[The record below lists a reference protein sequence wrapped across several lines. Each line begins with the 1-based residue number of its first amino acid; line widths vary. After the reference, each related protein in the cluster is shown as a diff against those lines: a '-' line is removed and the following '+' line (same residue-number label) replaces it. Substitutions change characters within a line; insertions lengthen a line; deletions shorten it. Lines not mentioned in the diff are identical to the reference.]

1 MYLDMLPT
9 LIKKALGLGLFMA
22 MIPLAP
28 AETPAKNKP
37 YKIVYIAGI
46 ASDPYY
52 IALNRGAQAEA
63 QKQGATVQFSGSPS
77 AFSPS
82 TQIPFL
88 NAAIAQKPDLI
99 MIAPTDIVAMQQ
111 PIQTAVSAGIPV
123 ILVDTTLK
131 DPSIAIT
138 SIGFDNL
145 TGGAQAAD
153 ALAKVIGGKGKVAV
167 VSTTLGT
174 STGDDRVRGFNQQMA
189 SKYPDIKNIGTSYAG
204 DDTTKAAS
212 VLKGLLTSHP
222 DLAGVFTINGIVGDG
237 VTIAAKE
244 AGAENKLKLV
254 EYGSSASQVQG
265 VQNGTVTALIGPSPY
280 TIGELGVRL
289 GIQYLQGKKDLQKH
303 YDTDQGILT
312 KENVDDPK
320 NKTFEY

>member
-1 MYLDMLPT
+1 VR
-9 LIKKALGLGLFMA
+9 
-22 MIPLAP
+22 
-28 AETPAKNKP
+28 AETTANKP

-52 IALNRGAQAEA
+52 IALNRGAQEEA
-63 QKQGATVQFSGSPS
+63 QKEGATVQFSGSPN
-77 AFSPS
+77 AFSPA

-99 MIAPTDIVAMQQ
+99 LIAPTDTIAMQQ
-111 PIQTAVSAGIPV
+111 PIQRAIDAGIPV
-123 ILVDTTLK
+123 LLVDTTLK
-131 DPSIAIT
+131 DPSIAVT
-138 SIGFDNL
+138 SIGFDNV
-145 TGGAQAAD
+145 TGGSQAAD
-153 ALAKVIGGKGKVAV
+153 ALAEVIGKKGKVAV

-174 STGDDRVRGFNQQMA
+174 STGDDRVKGFSDQIKA
-189 SKYPDIKNIGTSYAG
+189 KYPDIVNVGTSYTG

-212 VLKGLLTSHP
+212 VLKSLLTAHP

-244 AGAENKLKLV
+244 AGVAGKLKLV

-280 TIGELGVRL
+280 TIGQNAVQY
-289 GIQYLQGKKDLQKH
+289 GIQYLKGKKDLEKH

-320 NKTFEY
+320 NKIFEY

>member
-1 MYLDMLPT
+1 MYLDILPT
-9 LIKKALGLGLFMA
+9 VIKKALGLGLLMA

-88 NAAIAQKPDLI
+88 NAAIAQKPDLV

-254 EYGSSASQVQG
+254 EYGSSASQVRG

-289 GIQYLQGKKDLQKH
+289 GIQYLKGKKDLQKH

-320 NKTFEY
+320 NKPFEY

>member
-1 MYLDMLPT
+1 MHLDILPT
-9 LIKKALGLGLFMA
+9 MIRKALGLGLLMA
-22 MIPLAP
+22 MIPVAP
-28 AETPAKNKP
+28 AETPANNKH

-77 AFSPS
+77 AFSPA

-99 MIAPTDIVAMQQ
+99 MIAPTDKVAMQQ
-111 PIQTAVSAGIPV
+111 PIQTAVTAGIPV
-123 ILVDTTLK
+123 ILVDTTLN
-131 DPSIAIT
+131 DPSIAVT
-138 SIGFDNL
+138 SIDFDNV
-145 TGGAQAAD
+145 TGGGQAAD
-153 ALAKVIGGKGKVAV
+153 GLAKVIGGKGKVAV

-189 SKYPDIKNIGTSYAG
+189 SKYPDIKNVGTFYAG

-222 DLAGVFTINGIVGDG
+222 DLAGAFTINGIVGDG

-244 AGAENKLKLV
+244 AGADKLKLV

-280 TIGELGVRL
+280 TIGELAVRTGVE
-289 GIQYLQGKKDLQKH
+289 YLNGKKDIEKH
-303 YDTDQGILT
+303 LDTPQGILT
-312 KENVDDPK
+312 KENIDDPK
-320 NKTFEY
+320 NKIFEY

>member
-1 MYLDMLPT
+1 MN
-9 LIKKALGLGLFMA
+9 
-22 MIPLAP
+22 P
-28 AETPAKNKP
+28 AEKHSMIGRAIASALLLSVIPAAHAETAANKP

-63 QKQGATVQFSGSPS
+63 QKEGATVQFSGSPN
-77 AFSPS
+77 AFSPA

-99 MIAPTDIVAMQQ
+99 LIAPTDTVAMQQ
-111 PIQTAVSAGIPV
+111 PIQKAIEAGIPV
-123 ILVDTTLK
+123 LLVDTTLK
-131 DPSIAIT
+131 DPSVAVT
-138 SIGFDNL
+138 SIGFDNV
-145 TGGAQAAD
+145 TGGSQAAD
-153 ALAKVIGGKGKVAV
+153 ALAAVIGNKGKVAV

-174 STGDDRVRGFNQQMA
+174 STGDDRVKGFSDQIKA
-189 SKYPDIKNIGTSYAG
+189 KYPDIVNVGTFYTG

-212 VLKGLLTSHP
+212 VLKSLLTAHP

-244 AGAENKLKLV
+244 AGVAGKLKLV

-280 TIGELGVRL
+280 TIGQDAVQY
-289 GIQYLQGKKDLQKH
+289 GIQYLKGKKDLEKH

-320 NKTFEY
+320 NKIFEY

>member
-1 MYLDMLPT
+1 MHLKTLPSIIQTT
-9 LIKKALGLGLFMA
+9 LGFSFLLATV
-22 MIPLAP
+22 PLAL
-28 AETPAKNKP
+28 AQTAKDKH

-77 AFSPS
+77 AFSPA

-99 MIAPTDIVAMQQ
+99 MIAPTDTVAMQQ

-131 DPSIAIT
+131 DPSIAVT
-138 SIGFDNL
+138 SIGFDNV

-153 ALAKVIGGKGKVAV
+153 GLAKVIGGKGKVAV

-189 SKYPDIKNIGTSYAG
+189 SKYPDITNIGTSYAG

-212 VLKGLLTSHP
+212 VLKGLLTAHP
-222 DLAGVFTINGIVGDG
+222 DLAGAFTINGIVGDG

-280 TIGELGVRL
+280 TIGELAVRYGVE
-289 GIQYLQGKKDLQKH
+289 YLNGKKDLEKH
-303 YDTDQGILT
+303 YDTPQGILT
-312 KENVDDPK
+312 KENVDDPN
-320 NKTFEY
+320 NKLYEY

>member
-1 MYLDMLPT
+1 MYSHIFSIVIRKT
-9 LIKKALGLGLFMA
+9 LALGLLMA
-22 MIPLAP
+22 MISIAP
-28 AETPAKNKP
+28 AQTSPKSKH

-63 QKQGATVQFSGSPS
+63 QKEGATVQFSGSPN
-77 AFSPS
+77 AFSPA

-88 NAAIAQKPDLI
+88 NAAIAQRPDLI
-99 MIAPTDIVAMQQ
+99 MIAPTDMVAMQQ
-111 PIQTAVSAGIPV
+111 PIETAVNAGVPI

-131 DPSIAIT
+131 DPSIAVT
-138 SIGFDNL
+138 SIGFDNV

-153 ALAKVIGGKGKVAV
+153 ALAKVIGNKGKVAV

-174 STGDDRVRGFNQQMA
+174 STGDDRVKGFNQRMA
-189 SKYPDIKNIGTSYAG
+189 SKYPGIKNIGTSYTG

-212 VLKGLLTSHP
+212 VLKGLLTAHP
-222 DLAGVFTINGIVGDG
+222 DLAGAFTINGIVGDG

-244 AGAENKLKLV
+244 SGAENKLKLV

-280 TIGELGVRL
+280 TIGELAVRY
-289 GIQYLQGKKDLQKH
+289 GIQYLNGKKDLQKH
-303 YDTDQGILT
+303 YDTPQGILT
-312 KENVDDPK
+312 KENVDDPN
-320 NKTFEY
+320 NKLYEY

>member
-1 MYLDMLPT
+1 MHLKILSNLFRKT
-9 LIKKALGLGLFMA
+9 LGLGLLLA
-22 MIPLAP
+22 MVPLAQ
-28 AETPAKNKP
+28 AETAAKDKQ

-63 QKQGATVQFSGSPS
+63 QKQGATVQFSGSPK
-77 AFSPS
+77 AFSPA

-88 NAAIAQKPDLI
+88 NAAIAQKPDVI

-111 PIQTAVSAGIPV
+111 PIQTAVNAGIPV

-153 ALAKVIGGKGKVAV
+153 ALAEVIGGKGKVAV

-174 STGDDRVRGFNQQMA
+174 STGDDRVRGFSQQMA

-212 VLKGLLTSHP
+212 VLKGLLTAHP

-244 AGAENKLKLV
+244 AGATKLKLV

-280 TIGELGVRL
+280 TIGELAVRL
-289 GIQYLQGKKDLQKH
+289 GIEYLKGKKDLQKH
-303 YDTDQGILT
+303 YDTEQGILT

-320 NKTFEY
+320 NKPFKY

>member
-1 MYLDMLPT
+1 MYIDILPT
-9 LIKKALGLGLFMA
+9 VIRKALGLGLLMA
-22 MIPLAP
+22 MILAAP
-28 AETPAKNKP
+28 AQTPANNKH

-77 AFSPS
+77 AFSPA

-99 MIAPTDIVAMQQ
+99 MIAPTDKV
-111 PIQTAVSAGIPV
+111 PIQTAVTAGIPV
-123 ILVDTTLK
+123 ILVDTTLN
-131 DPSIAIT
+131 DPSIAVT
-138 SIGFDNL
+138 SIDFDNV
-145 TGGAQAAD
+145 TGGGQAAD
-153 ALAKVIGGKGKVAV
+153 GLAKVIGGKGKVAV
-167 VSTTLGT
+167 ISTTLGT

-189 SKYPDIKNIGTSYAG
+189 SKYPEITNIGTFYTG

-212 VLKGLLTSHP
+212 VLKGLLASHP
-222 DLAGVFTINGIVGDG
+222 DLAGAFTINGIVGDG

-244 AGAENKLKLV
+244 AGADKLKLV

-280 TIGELGVRL
+280 TIGELAVRT
-289 GIQYLQGKKDLQKH
+289 GIEYLNGKKDIEKH
-303 YDTDQGILT
+303 LDTPQGILT
-312 KENVDDPK
+312 KENIDDPK
-320 NKTFEY
+320 NKIFEY

>member
-1 MYLDMLPT
+1 MYIDILPT
-9 LIKKALGLGLFMA
+9 VIRKALGLGLLMA
-22 MIPLAP
+22 MMLAAP
-28 AETPAKNKP
+28 AQTPANNKH

-77 AFSPS
+77 AFSPA

-99 MIAPTDIVAMQQ
+99 MIAPTDKVAMQQ
-111 PIQTAVSAGIPV
+111 PIQTAVTAGLPV
-123 ILVDTTLK
+123 ILVDTTLN
-131 DPSIAIT
+131 DPSIAVT
-138 SIGFDNL
+138 SIDFDNV
-145 TGGAQAAD
+145 TGGGQAAD
-153 ALAKVIGGKGKVAV
+153 GLAKVIGGKGKVAV
-167 VSTTLGT
+167 ISTTLGT

-189 SKYPDIKNIGTSYAG
+189 SKYPKITNIGTFYTG

-212 VLKGLLTSHP
+212 VLKGLLASHP
-222 DLAGVFTINGIVGDG
+222 DLAGAFTINGIVGDG

-244 AGAENKLKLV
+244 AGADKLKLV

-280 TIGELGVRL
+280 TIGELAVRT
-289 GIQYLQGKKDLQKH
+289 GIEYLNGKKDIEKH
-303 YDTDQGILT
+303 LDTPQGILT
-312 KENVDDPK
+312 KENIDDPK
-320 NKTFEY
+320 NKIFEY

>member
-1 MYLDMLPT
+1 
-9 LIKKALGLGLFMA
+9 
-22 MIPLAP
+22 
-28 AETPAKNKP
+28 
-37 YKIVYIAGI
+37 
-46 ASDPYY
+46 
-52 IALNRGAQAEA
+52 
-63 QKQGATVQFSGSPS
+63 
-77 AFSPS
+77 
-82 TQIPFL
+82 
-88 NAAIAQKPDLI
+88 

-320 NKTFEY
+320 NKPFEY

>member
-1 MYLDMLPT
+1 MT
-9 LIKKALGLGLFMA
+9 LAEKHSIIGRAIAAALLSSV
-22 MIPLAP
+22 IPAAH
-28 AETPAKNKP
+28 AETAANKP

-52 IALNRGAQAEA
+52 IALNRGAQEEA
-63 QKQGATVQFSGSPS
+63 QKEGATVQFSGSPN
-77 AFSPS
+77 AFSPA

-99 MIAPTDIVAMQQ
+99 LIAPTDTVAMQQ
-111 PIQTAVSAGIPV
+111 PIQRAIDAGIPV
-123 ILVDTTLK
+123 LLVDTTLK
-131 DPSIAIT
+131 DPSIAVT
-138 SIGFDNL
+138 SIGFDNV
-145 TGGAQAAD
+145 TGGSQAAD
-153 ALAKVIGGKGKVAV
+153 ALAEVIGKKGKVAV

-174 STGDDRVRGFNQQMA
+174 STGDDRVKGFSDQIKA
-189 SKYPDIKNIGTSYAG
+189 KYPDIVNVGTSYTG

-212 VLKGLLTSHP
+212 VLKSLLTAHP

-244 AGAENKLKLV
+244 AGVAGKLKLV

-280 TIGELGVRL
+280 TIGQNAVQY
-289 GIQYLQGKKDLQKH
+289 GIQYLKGKKDLEKH

-320 NKTFEY
+320 NKIFEY

>member
-1 MYLDMLPT
+1 
-9 LIKKALGLGLFMA
+9 MA
-22 MIPLAP
+22 MIPMAP
-28 AETPAKNKP
+28 AETPAKNKH

-280 TIGELGVRL
+280 TIGELAVRL
-289 GIQYLQGKKDLQKH
+289 GIEYLKGKKDLQKH

-320 NKTFEY
+320 NKPFEY